1 VAPAIRSS
9 GVAQA
14 ECHMAKGLG
23 HKIRP
28 FISPIRSIA
37 VSMMPIT

>member
-23 HKIRP
+23 HQVKP
-28 FISPIRSIA
+28 FISPIRSIE

>member
-23 HKIRP
+23 RQVKP
-28 FISPIRSIA
+28 FISLIGSIA
-37 VSMMPIT
+37 VAMRPIT